1 MANPGLG
8 APGSRD
14 WALWPREA
22 RDISRSISKGPLSPL
37 QLEPDSDGQ
46 TRSSSAVIS
55 AELDDQAFFFGKS
68 RNIDLYAVLHKSETH
83 LHPFAC
89 FSGCEVQEAQTQ
101 CV

>member
-14 WALWPREA
+14 WGLWPREA
-22 RDISRSISKGPLSPL
+22 RDVSSSISGLLSSS
-37 QLEPDSDGQ
+37 QLEPGSDGQ
-46 TRSSSAVIS
+46 TRSSPVIS

-68 RNIDLYAVLHKSETH
+68 RNIDLHAVLHKSDTH

-89 FSGCEVQEAQTQ
+89 FSGCEVQEAQIQ